1 MVEDTGMRT
10 RPADDERP
18 AIFVLCD
25 GVLSERGGLLARRL
39 DDSALLP
46 TSVEGLHL
54 LSRLNVPIFAVAR
67 QQHVSRD
74 ARTRAAERASR
85 ERVCAALRQR
95 GARVDAMLLM
105 ADPATDR
112 ERAHDEMERTLR
124 RAARQYAIDLTASYV
139 ICDSWPEARAALSVG
154 CQPLLVM
161 TGRGREEI
169 SRPQTARVQ
178 ELTWY
183 AADLMMAALSI
194 DVHLAHACAVLLD
207 HSTLCRTQY
216 VPSGVGMRRQSVG

>member
-1 MVEDTGMRT
+1 MRT

-25 GVLSERGGLLARRL
+25 GVLSERSDLLARRL

-46 TSVEGLHL
+46 TSIEGLHV
-54 LSRLNVPIFAVAR
+54 LSRLNMPVFAVAR
-67 QQHVSRD
+67 RHDVSGD
-74 ARTRAAERASR
+74 ARMRAAGRAYGERLCS
-85 ERVCAALRQR
+85 ALRQR

-105 ADPATDR
+105 ADPAPDR

-124 RAARQYAIDLTASYV
+124 RAARQHAIDLAASYV
-139 ICDSWPEARAALSVG
+139 ICDSWPEAQAALSVG

-161 TGRGREEI
+161 TGRGRGEI
-169 SRPQTARVQ
+169 SQPQTSRVRA
-178 ELTWY
+178 LTWY

-194 DVHLAHACAVLLD
+194 DVHLADACAIPLD
-207 HSTLCRTQY
+207 DLPLPATPRSARRDSST
-216 VPSGVGMRRQSVG
+216 VA